1 MNVPLMKKLDESVG
15 QLAALLIPLPAA
27 KESSQ
32 LVTSLLLIRPGGI
45 GDAVLLAPAIRHL
58 KKHSPEIKITM
69 LAEQRNAGIFP
80 LIEGVDGVLCY
91 DRPGEFYSVF
101 CSRFDAVIDSEQWH
115 RLSAVVARFITSP
128 MKVGFD
134 TNERRRMFT
143 HPVPYSHNDY
153 EAASFARL
161 LKPLGMVPED
171 VDMSA
176 PFLSVPPR
184 NSVKADALLE
194 SLHNQ
199 PFITL
204 FPGASIMERR
214 WGSGRFRQIAELLA
228 RVGIKTV
235 VVGGKEDRL
244 QGDEIVAGG
253 EGVNLAGQ
261 TNLAETAA
269 VLAKSALLLSGD
281 SGVLHIAVGLNV
293 PTVSLF
299 GPGRALKWAPTGEH
313 HIVINKGL
321 DCSPCT
327 TFGTTPACPND
338 ARCMRDITVDEVF
351 NAVTILLTSLG
362 TIPSHCCKR
371 DWIERTGA
379 GS

>member
-1 MNVPLMKKLDESVG
+1 MKVIDACAG
-15 QLAALLIPLPAA
+15 RLATSILPHPEPASLA
-27 KESSQ
+27 SLK
-32 LVTSLLLIRPGGI
+32 TLLLIRPGGI

-58 KKHSPEIKITM
+58 KMHSPEIKITM

-80 LIEGVDGVLCY
+80 LIEGVDNVLCY

-101 CSRFDAVIDSEQWH
+101 CSRFDAVIDTEQWH

-128 MKVGFD
+128 LKIGFD
-134 TNERRRMFT
+134 TNERHRMFT

-176 PFLSVPPR
+176 SFLSVPPR
-184 NSVKADALLE
+184 YSVKADALLE

-214 WGSGRFRQIAELLA
+214 WGSGRFRQIAELLT

-235 VVGGKEDRL
+235 VVGGKEDL
-244 QGDEIVAGG
+244 HQGDEIVAGG

-261 TNLAETAA
+261 TSLAETAA

-299 GPGRALKWAPTGEH
+299 GPGRSKKWAPRGER
-313 HIVINKGL
+313 HIVINKEL
-321 DCSPCT
+321 SCSPCT
-327 TFGTTPACPND
+327 TFGTTPPCPIA
-338 ARCMRDITVDEVF
+338 ARCMKEITVDEVV
-351 NAVTILLTSLG
+351 NAVTMLLTSVG
-362 TIPSHCCKR
+362 AMPSTCCKR
-371 DWIERTGA
+371 DWIEVPIP
-379 GS
+379 S